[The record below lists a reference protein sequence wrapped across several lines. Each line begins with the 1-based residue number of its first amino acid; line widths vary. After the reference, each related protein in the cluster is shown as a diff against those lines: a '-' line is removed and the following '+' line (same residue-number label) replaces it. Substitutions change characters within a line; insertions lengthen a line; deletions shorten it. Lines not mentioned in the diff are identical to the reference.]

1 MPKFKLLGCWFVCS
15 VFTIV
20 FSVNSTFAEN
30 IENEKTVKI
39 AAGSVLEGYY
49 FIGLRLCRYITE
61 SNNGIRCEV
70 VPTTGSLENIDLLRK
85 GEVDFAFTQA
95 ELAVDAYEGKGYFN
109 NVAPFPDMIQLL
121 RLHDEAFTIIAKDK
135 DKIFVFGDLDGKKI
149 SNGPKNS
156 DSTIAYNILA
166 SHYKFKKQPE
176 DIEIPHEEYA
186 NQFCSGKVDAIILMT
201 GHPNS
206 LVNHIT
212 HSCESDFVSIEK
224 DKIDMLVEQNQAF
237 KKYIIDEK
245 GYPGINKSENT
256 FAVSAIFITT
266 NSVPKKLISNLTQYL
281 KKRMDQF
288 KLSYPLLYDL
298 ENDHFTSGFVLPGF
312 EHK

>member
-206 LVNHIT
+206 LVNYIT

>member
-20 FSVNSTFAEN
+20 FSINSTFAEN

-206 LVNHIT
+206 LVNYIT

>member
-206 LVNHIT
+206 LVNYIT

-224 DKIDMLVEQNQAF
+224 DKINMLVEQNQAF

>member
-206 LVNHIT
+206 LVNYIT

-224 DKIDMLVEQNQAF
+224 DKIDMFL
-237 KKYIIDEK
+237 
-245 GYPGINKSENT
+245 NK
-256 FAVSAIFITT
+256 I
-266 NSVPKKLISNLTQYL
+266 KLL
-281 KKRMDQF
+281 K
-288 KLSYPLLYDL
+288 SI
-298 ENDHFTSGFVLPGF
+298 
-312 EHK
+312 

>member
-109 NVAPFPDMIQLL
+109 NVAPFLDMIQLL

-186 NQFCSGKVDAIILMT
+186 NQFCRGKVDAIILMT

-206 LVNHIT
+206 LVNYIT

>member
-1 MPKFKLLGCWFVCS
+1 MSKIKLLGRLFVCS
-15 VFTIV
+15 VFTVI
-20 FSVNSTFAEN
+20 FSINSTIAED
-30 IENEKTVKI
+30 IQHKKIVKI
-39 AAGSVLEGYY
+39 AAGSILEGYY

-61 SNNGIRCEV
+61 SNDGIRCEV

-95 ELAVDAYEGKGYFN
+95 ELAVDAYKGKGYFN
-109 NVAPFPDMIQLL
+109 NVEPFPDMIQLL
-121 RLHDEAFTIIAKDK
+121 RLHDEAFTVIAKDK
-135 DKIFVFGDLDGKKI
+135 DKILVFEDLDGKKI

-166 SHYKFKKQPE
+166 SYYKFKKQPE

-224 DKIDMLVEQNQAF
+224 DKVDKLVSQNQVF
-237 KKYIIDEK
+237 KNYIIDEK
-245 GYPGINKSENT
+245 GYPGINRSETT
-256 FAVSAIFITT
+256 FAVSAIFVTT
-266 NSVPKKLISNLTQYL
+266 NSVPKKLISNLVKYL
-281 KKRMDQF
+281 EKRMDQF

>member
-61 SNNGIRCEV
+61 SNNGVRCEV

-206 LVNHIT
+206 LVNYIT

>member
-206 LVNHIT
+206 LVNYIT

-266 NSVPKKLISNLTQYL
+266 NSVFFCFLNSINFS
-281 KKRMDQF
+281 
-288 KLSYPLLYDL
+288 
-298 ENDHFTSGFVLPGF
+298 
-312 EHK
+312 